1 MTITNEA
8 SLPTAEQL
16 EAERRRLRYKRRY
29 NRTLRSTVAILIVAA
44 ALAVLAA
51 TLWMPVLRVYG
62 SSMSPTLQNG
72 QILVSVKSKSF
83 SPGDIIAFYHG
94 NKLLVKRYIAGPADY
109 VSIGEDGTVSVNGQ
123 LLDEP
128 YLPEKALGETD
139 IELPYQVPDQRHFVM
154 GDNRSA
160 SIDSRSSIVGCRSDR
175 RQDHLPRLAAERLRA
190 AELNKPETGYAPS
203 MSNVIK
209 IRLHKAQDSYR
220 K

>member
-94 NKLLVKRYIAGPADY
+94 NKLLLTAEAQQNNKTY
-109 VSIGEDGTVSVNGQ
+109 Q
-123 LLDEP
+123 LLYVMPAMQADN
-128 YLPEKALGETD
+128 YLPQAIYSL
-139 IELPYQVPDQRHFVM
+139 
-154 GDNRSA
+154 
-160 SIDSRSSIVGCRSDR
+160 DSFK
-175 RQDHLPRLAAERLRA
+175 
-190 AELNKPETGYAPS
+190 LNQP
-203 MSNVIK
+203 
-209 IRLHKAQDSYR
+209 
-220 K
+220 